1 MSWYAVRT
9 KPQKESQ
16 AAAILEQR
24 GLTVYLPLLKKR
36 KVRAGTRAQDPLFP
50 CYLFAEVD
58 VGTDAW
64 LAARSAPY
72 VNYFLGQR
80 GVPTELP
87 AAFVTALCARVD
99 VENTSGSPPL
109 RVGRARLD
117 HQRSVPVPG
126 GDLRST
132 VVRRRPLPGL
142 AAIAE
147 STGARRR
154 RRGVPGQG
162 NLSGSGARTG
172 AGHGGLADRLEG
184 ELGSAA
190 GRAEDGGQPWAF
202 DRVPPGQSG
211 HVVLVAAAARLARE
225 R

>member
-50 CYLFAEVD
+50 CYLFAAVE

-64 LAARSAPY
+64 LASRSAPY

-87 AAFVTALCARVD
+87 AAFVTALRARLD
-99 VENTSGSPPL
+99 VENTSGSSPRFEPGE
-109 RVGRARLD
+109 RVLI
-117 HQRSVPVPG
+117 
-126 GDLRST
+126 T
-132 VVRRRPLPGL
+132 
-142 AAIAE
+142 
-147 STGARRR
+147 
-154 RRGVPGQG
+154 
-162 NLSGSGARTG
+162 SGPFQY
-172 AGHGGLADRLEG
+172 LE
-184 ELGSAA
+184 AV
-190 GRAEDGGQPWAF
+190 F
-202 DRVPPGQSG
+202 DRRLSASG
-211 HVVLVAAAARLARE
+211 RSLVLLQLLNQLVRVDVAEEYLDKAT
-225 R
+225 